1 MLGRRFRRKGF
12 PAAAEASGPGE
23 LTVLAVALSIATGAG
38 CEGGLAGGNKSAAAN
53 PSRAAAGVAPP
64 TAGTAEYKGNSIV
77 WDERVDPP
85 RLSIEAVPFVVRRLG
100 AGKDTR
106 YHTSALSYMD
116 CASLLELAHALID
129 TGIVRMYRQ
138 PNQ

>member
-1 MLGRRFRRKGF
+1 MLGPRFART
-12 PAAAEASGPGE
+12 
-23 LTVLAVALSIATGAG
+23 LLAVALSIATGAG
-38 CEGGLAGGNKSAAAN
+38 CAAN
-53 PSRAAAGVAPP
+53 PSRAATGVAPP
-64 TAGTAEYKGNSIV
+64 TAGTAEYKGNAIV

-85 RLSIEAVPFVVRRLG
+85 RLSIDAMPFVVRRLG
-100 AGKDTR
+100 EGKEIR

-129 TGIVRMYRQ
+129 TGIVRMYRH